1 FTMGRRSNQTTKSG
15 RFMNPADQQR
25 KAERAKELKRNKK
38 QRSAVRTAIM
48 KNRDPNEVI
57 DALRK
62 IDDTELETDVP
73 LRATLE
79 TKREKLRKQYREIRD
94 FFIKAEQ
101 PDKVKEIDSKM
112 QAYEQERYRKN
123 QQMAAIK
130 FSMSGDMDSIPMPEA
145 VPTRDN
151 AMMTPFLPSYAVH
164 PPGYQPPAK
173 KRVTFGI
180 RVSKQKPP
188 GPPAGIPPE
197 LSDSEDEDYDEGDG
211 PLHDEDN
218 YEPVVIPDEILNS
231 NRDPLAA
238 LTEPLRPAPIPPPTY
253 PVLNLAHAPP
263 VHPSMLPLPPRMPIR
278 LPPPPPTGGAFR
290 TPDGSSIS
298 AAPTVA
304 KPAPDAVISAK
315 PELRDL
321 AGEATRFVPT
331 NLRVRRDEGV
341 KKPVGRVN
349 AYGMATES
357 ATKKAAKTTDEAYA
371 DFMKEMDGLL

>member
-1 FTMGRRSNQTTKSG
+1 SKMGRRSNQTTKSG

-57 DALRK
+57 DAMRK
-62 IDDTELETDVP
+62 IDDQEMETEAP

-79 TKREKLRKQYREIRD
+79 SKRDKLKKQYKEIRD

-101 PDKVKEIDSKM
+101 PDKVKEIDHKM
-112 QAYEQERYRKN
+112 QAYEAERYKKQ

-130 FSMSGDMDSIPMPEA
+130 FSMTGDMDSIPMPET
-145 VPTRDN
+145 VPTREN
-151 AMMTPFLPSYAVH
+151 AAMTPFLPSYAVH
-164 PPGYQPPAK
+164 PAGYQPPAK
-173 KRVTFGI
+173 KRVTFGT
-180 RVSKQKPP
+180 RMKQRPP
-188 GPPAGIPPE
+188 GPPAGIAPE
-197 LSDSEDEDYDEGDG
+197 LSDSDDDDNEDGEGEA
-211 PLHDEDN
+211 LHDEDN
-218 YEPVVIPDEILNS
+218 YEPVVIPDEILNGDRPS
-231 NRDPLAA
+231 LST

-253 PVLNLAHAPP
+253 PVLNLARAPP

-290 TPDGSSIS
+290 TPDTSSIS
-298 AAPTVA
+298 AGPTVS
-304 KPAPDAVISAK
+304 KPTPEAVISAK

-321 AGEATRFVPT
+321 AGEATKFVPT
-331 NLRVRRDEGV
+331 NLRVRRDNTV

-349 AYGMATES
+349 AYGMGIDS
-357 ATKKAAKTTDEAYA
+357 ARKKEAKTTDEAYA
-371 DFMKEMDGLL
+371 DFMKELEGI

>member
-1 FTMGRRSNQTTKSG
+1 MGRRSNQTTKSG

-38 QRSAVRTAIM
+38 QRGAVRTAIM
-48 KNRDPNEVI
+48 KNRDPNELI

-62 IDDTELETDVP
+62 IDEQELESDVP
-73 LRATLE
+73 LRVTTE
-79 TKREKLRKQYREIRD
+79 SKRDKLKKQYKEIRD

-101 PDKVKEIDSKM
+101 PDKVKEIDGKM
-112 QAYEQERYRKN
+112 IAYEAERYRKS

-130 FSMSGDMDSIPMPEA
+130 FSMTGDMDSIPMPEA

-151 AMMTPFLPSYAVH
+151 AAMTPYLPSYAVQ
-164 PPGYQPPAK
+164 PAGYQPPLK
-173 KRVTFGI
+173 KKVTFSA
-180 RVSKQKPP
+180 RLKQKPP
-188 GPPAGIPPE
+188 GPPVGIPPE
-197 LSDSEDEDYDEGDG
+197 LSDSEEEGEEGDG
-211 PLHDEDN
+211 EGLHDEDN
-218 YEPVVIPDEILNS
+218 FEPVVIPDEILNS
-231 NRDPLAA
+231 NKVSA
-238 LTEPLRPAPIPPPTY
+238 LTEPLRPAPIPPPVY
-253 PVLNLAHAPP
+253 PTLNLARAPP
-263 VHPSMLPLPPRMPIR
+263 VHPSMLPLPPRLPIR

-290 TPDGSSIS
+290 TPDPSSIT

-304 KPAPDAVISAK
+304 KPTPDAVISAK

-331 NLRVRRDEGV
+331 NLRVRREDTF
-341 KKPVGRVN
+341 KKPIGRVN

-357 ATKKAAKTTDEAYA
+357 ATKKAAKSTDEAYA